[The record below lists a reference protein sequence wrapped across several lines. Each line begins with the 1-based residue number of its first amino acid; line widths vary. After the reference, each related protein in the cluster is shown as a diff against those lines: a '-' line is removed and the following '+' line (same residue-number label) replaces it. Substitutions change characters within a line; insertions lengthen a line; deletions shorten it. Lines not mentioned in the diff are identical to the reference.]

1 MGIMAI
7 RQLFW
12 DGNDFD
18 GRSLSCFKCQNKCI
32 HFHVNT
38 IENFVPHTEKSKTER
53 LGRLRGFFKFGWDDS
68 KSGFLDLKPEV
79 FVVVGFDKGK
89 AVNKFL
95 AVIQGEVSDDR
106 EIEVLFLKPTKD
118 KNIFQPDEKDV
129 AWIEWGQIV
138 GKLSKPQLV
147 CKNNYLFYKFNNKIT
162 F

>member
-1 MGIMAI
+1 M
-7 RQLFW
+7 
-12 DGNDFD
+12 
-18 GRSLSCFKCQNKCI
+18 
-32 HFHVNT
+32 
-38 IENFVPHTEKSKTER
+38 
-53 LGRLRGFFKFGWDDS
+53 
-68 KSGFLDLKPEV
+68 
-79 FVVVGFDKGK
+79 GFDTGK

-138 GKLSKPQLV
+138 DTLPKPQLV
-147 CKNNYLFYKFNNKIT
+147 CKNNDLFYKFNNNIT